1 MAAPTGARMVREE
14 ALEGRRGPGAGEVGR
29 YSYPGE
35 ARPGV
40 RQSTPRKAKD
50 GWAETLSRRLQGP
63 GRQNW
68 RWAGVKER
76 WCESAI
82 RPEEPKR
89 SQGGVGGYLGVAN
102 LVTKGEEGVTKANYQ
117 ITPTAQIHLSPQL
130 LRTGS

>member
-1 MAAPTGARMVREE
+1 MVRGE

-68 RWAGVKER
+68 RWAGVKDG
-76 WCESAI
+76 S
-82 RPEEPKR
+82 
-89 SQGGVGGYLGVAN
+89 GGVN
-102 LVTKGEEGVTKANYQ
+102 
-117 ITPTAQIHLSPQL
+117 QL
-130 LRTGS
+130 YARRNQRGARVEWVDI